1 MTASPPLPPAVPDS
15 PLTPLLTAA
24 EALVPGMAGVLGG
37 PAPGHV
43 TAGQDNAAALT
54 ALIDAITATAGEG
67 EAAYVAVTAWGML
80 VWQPAILTLLAVHR
94 FGLVPDLG
102 GMSQRVHGASV
113 YGYRL
118 PPEPAAMAMPPA
130 DLIRAGGQQLR
141 ALADSLLA
149 ELQRHVRLKPVLA
162 RRLLADRVVSTVAR
176 PEFAA
181 AEVTALVEQ
190 WLAALDLAGCSGVMP
205 VPLSGGRTVMALDR
219 RACCLAYRVGGNDMC
234 ITCPRQSDSLR
245 LERLQTYWEA
255 HV

>member
-1 MTASPPLPPAVPDS
+1 MTLLPPPPSASSDS

-43 TAGQDNAAALT
+43 TAGQDNTAPLT
-54 ALIDAITATAGEG
+54 ALIDAITATAGKG

-80 VWQPAILTLLAVHR
+80 MWQPAILTLLAVHR
-94 FGLVPDLG
+94 FGLVPDLA
-102 GMSQRVHGASV
+102 GMSQRVCGASL
-113 YGYRL
+113 YGYRMG
-118 PPEPAAMAMPPA
+118 PDPAAIGAPLPE
-130 DLIRAGGQQLR
+130 LIAAGGRELR

-162 RRLLADRVVSTVAR
+162 RRLLADRVVSTLAR

-181 AEVTALVEQ
+181 AEVAALVEQ
-190 WLAALDLAGCSGVMP
+190 WLAALDLAGYSGVMP

-219 RACCLAYRVGGNDMC
+219 RACCLTYRVGGNDMC
-234 ITCPRQSDSLR
+234 ITCPRQSDALR

-255 HV
+255 NV